1 MGKQLQYRRLL
12 LLGSLLG
19 GAFALLACR
28 LVEVQVIRHAELQAK
43 AQHVREIRLAPRRGD
58 ILDANRH
65 LLATSVFVKTVC
77 ADPMLVGNRQAEVA
91 RAIAPILQMDERE
104 VYQKLRGQTLVNKM
118 GETVPDRYVV
128 LKSKVPVETWEQVR
142 SAMTNLSFGV
152 DEKKLTRKEQ
162 KAFADLRASAVF
174 ADRVDEQVRNYPN
187 QTLAAHVVGF
197 LGMDGQTNS
206 PTFRQIV
213 GADGVERFMQEK
225 LAGTA
230 GSRVTETD
238 ARSREV
244 LALRRQEI
252 NARDGYN
259 VVLTI
264 DSFLQNLLE
273 SSLAE
278 GMKKHTPLNISGIV
292 VRPQTGEILA
302 MATLPSFDPGDLKGD
317 PAARRNRVI
326 SDAMEPGSTF
336 KIVAVSGALN
346 DRTVTLT
353 DIFECEYGL
362 FHFAGRPLRDHDK
375 NGPLSV
381 EKIITKSSNIGA
393 AKIGIKMGSRRLYD
407 YMCDYGFGV
416 RTGIPLPFE
425 SPGISHR
432 LEKWSKVSIAQIPMG
447 QGVSVTR
454 LQMIMAMS
462 AIANNGWLM
471 RPLLVS
477 RLEDREG
484 RVVAQYQAQPV
495 RQVVSEATAQEMV
508 KALKTVVTKEG
519 TAEMAALDDYT
530 VAGKTGT
537 AQKTIEG
544 VSGYAP
550 GKYISSFIGFFPADK
565 PELCISIV
573 LDEPPPK
580 LGYYGGKTA
589 APVFKDFA
597 TKAANYLNIRPDRT
611 NASPLLVSAA
621 SSLAGVRSAQSV
633 AIKTIRNP

>member
-1 MGKQLQYRRLL
+1 M
-12 LLGSLLG
+12 LGALLG

-28 LVEVQVIRHAELQAK
+28 LVDVQVIRHEELQAK
-43 AQHVREIRLAPRRGD
+43 AQQNAVREIRLQPRRGD
-58 ILDANRH
+58 ILDANGH

-77 ADPMLVGNRQAEVA
+77 ADPTLLGNRQAEVA
-91 RAIAPILQMDERE
+91 RAIAPILQLGEAE
-104 VYQKLRGQTLVNKM
+104 VYQKLQPQTLVNKK
-118 GETVPDRYVV
+118 GEPVPDKYVV

-152 DEKKLTRKEQ
+152 DEKKLTGKE
-162 KAFADLRASAVF
+162 KKVFADLRAKAIF

-187 QTLAAHVVGF
+187 KTLAAHVIGF

-206 PTFRQIV
+206 PTFGQNV
-213 GADGVERFMQEK
+213 GADGVERYMQEK

-230 GSRVTETD
+230 GWRVTETD
-238 ARSREV
+238 AKSREV
-244 LALRRQEI
+244 VSLRRQEI

-264 DSFLQNLLE
+264 DAVLQDLLE

-278 GMKKHTPLNISGIV
+278 GMKHHTPLNISGIV
-292 VRPQTGEILA
+292 VRPRTGEILA

-317 PAARRNRVI
+317 PTVLRNRAITDV
-326 SDAMEPGSTF
+326 MEPGSTF

-346 DRTVTLT
+346 DRTVTLN
-353 DIFECEYGL
+353 DIFDCEHGT
-362 FHFAGRPLRDHDK
+362 FFFAGRTLHDHDK
-375 NGPLSV
+375 TCGLLPV

-393 AKIGIKMGSRRLYD
+393 AKIGIKMGRHRLYE
-407 YMCDYGFGV
+407 YMCDYGFGA

-425 SPGISHR
+425 SSGIVHR

-447 QGVSVTR
+447 HGVSVTR
-454 LQMIMAMS
+454 LQMVMAMS
-462 AIANNGWLM
+462 AIANNGQLM

-477 RLEDREG
+477 RLEDRDG
-484 RVVAQYQAQPV
+484 RVIAQYQPEPV
-495 RQVVSEATAQEMV
+495 RQVVSEATAQQMV

-519 TAEMAALDDYT
+519 TAEKAALADYT

-544 VSGYAP
+544 VAGYAP
-550 GKYISSFIGFFPADK
+550 GKYIASFIGFFPADK

-573 LDEPPPK
+573 MDEPK
-580 LGYYGGKTA
+580 QGHYGGLTA
-589 APVFKDFA
+589 APVFRDFA
-597 TKAANYLNIRPDRT
+597 TAAANYLNIRPDRT
-611 NASPLLVSAA
+611 NASPVLASAA
-621 SSLAGVRSAQSV
+621 STLSGVRSAPSAV
-633 AIKTIRNP
+633 VKPLRNP